1 MINEATEAEKN
12 YYKEFGKMRI
22 LLAAILMACST
33 VYSWAI
39 VYDTTGVFNVSE
51 RTVNIPTLPGGST
64 STMSNSKIYYP
75 SEGSG
80 VASGVVPC
88 PIVVF
93 GHGFNIS
100 IDQYVSYG
108 RHLASWGYVV
118 VIPTISNPF
127 PLPSHY
133 GRAIDMK
140 AAARYVAG
148 LDTTT
153 GDIFY
158 GKLDRWNWAFA
169 GHSMG
174 GSIACLAADTLRISD
189 TLKCVV
195 SFSGPQSTPATHPQ
209 HIAQPL
215 LILEASNDQIALW
228 NEVYTSFYR
237 GGTQPATFGVIN
249 GGNHSQFTDSWTS
262 PIGDGSATITR
273 GLQRRYARRHLTAWL
288 ERYLKGSRT
297 PLNYHVC
304 FGDSINGHSAMSD
317 TVVSRYANR
326 PPARTVPSAPFDC
339 AVLPLRRPTF
349 GFSAD
354 DDIDQLWYRL
364 YLDDL
369 SSMASPDSAEAG
381 SGQSSQTISFNWGSD
396 LTHNMVYYWRA
407 KARDG
412 SGQWGQASEIRSFT
426 VDTTLPSGYCSWRQS
441 RAGQFS
447 SCAMSGTTLSGDS
460 VMLSGSGSGT
470 ITGPEVGF
478 GSLSLLAPRSNWG
491 YVKWGQGAAEDS
503 IVIQIEYRSGSTWS
517 LIPNSSLPGNSSGFS
532 TDGHYGFVRLTNLDT
547 TIYKNLRLK
556 ARLVPGGKS
565 NLRPALLWWEMG
577 SPDSSYT
584 GVAVEPGIPDLNESK
599 LWLGCRP
606 TISQGPVWI
615 EFNLPRAGRFS
626 LESYNIIG
634 EKVATIA
641 QGWMMQGR
649 HRAYWA
655 GNGEKGRLAPGTYFI
670 RLKTDGS
677 QILTKCIIV
686 N

>member
-1 MINEATEAEKN
+1 
-12 YYKEFGKMRI
+12 MRI
-22 LLAAILMACST
+22 LMAFFLMVFST

-39 VYDTTGVFNVSE
+39 VYDTTGVFTVSE
-51 RTVNIPTLPGGST
+51 RTVSIPTLPGGST
-64 STMSNSKIYYP
+64 SNMSGSKIYYP
-75 SEGSG
+75 SDGGNG
-80 VASGVVPC
+80 VAPSAVPC

-140 AAARYVAG
+140 AAARYLAG
-148 LDTTT
+148 LDTTQS
-153 GDIFY
+153 DIFY

-174 GSIACLAADTLRISD
+174 GSIACLAADTLRITD

-215 LILEASNDQIALW
+215 LILEASNDQIAPW
-228 NEVYTSFYR
+228 NEVYTAFYR
-237 GGTQPATFGVIN
+237 GGVQPATFAVIN

-262 PIGDGSATITR
+262 PFGDGSATITR
-273 GLQRRYARRHLTAWL
+273 GLQRRYARRYLTAWL

-297 PLNYHVC
+297 PLNYHCC
-304 FGDSINGHSAMSD
+304 FGDSINGHQAMSD
-317 TVVSRYANR
+317 TVASRFFNL
-326 PPARTVPSAPFDC
+326 PPTRTVLTAPFDG
-339 AVLPLRRPTF
+339 AALPLKRPTF

-354 DDIDQLWYRL
+354 DDIDQLSYRL
-364 YLDDL
+364 YLDDVHAL
-369 SSMASPDSAEAG
+369 SSPDSVNAG
-381 SGQSSQTISFNWGSD
+381 SGQSGQIVSYTWAGD

-407 KARDG
+407 RAKDG

-426 VDTTLPSGYCSWRQS
+426 VDTTLPSGYCYWRQS

-460 VMLSGSGSGT
+460 VVLSGSGAGT
-470 ITGPEVGF
+470 VTGPEVGF
-478 GSLSLLAPRSNWG
+478 SNLSLLAPRSNWG
-491 YVKWGQGAAEDS
+491 YARWGQGTAEDS

-517 LIPNSSLPGNSSGFS
+517 LVPNSALPGNSSGFIVRN
-532 TDGHYGFVRLTNLDT
+532 HYGFVKLTNLDT
-547 TIYKNLRLK
+547 TIYKSLRLK
-556 ARLVPGGKS
+556 ARLVAGSKS
-565 NLRPALLWWEMG
+565 SSRPALLWWEMG

-584 GVAVEPGIPDLNESK
+584 GVAAEPVRPDQNEAE

-606 TISQGPVWI
+606 TVSHGPLWI
-615 EFNLPRAGRFS
+615 EFSLPRAGRFS
-626 LESYNIIG
+626 LESYNILG
-634 EKVATIA
+634 ERVAIIA
-641 QGWMMQGR
+641 QGWMPQGK
-649 HRAYWA
+649 HKVYWA
-655 GNGEKGRLAPGTYFI
+655 GKGEKSRLAPGTYFI
-670 RLKTDGS
+670 RLKTDEG
-677 QILTKCIIV
+677 QILTRSMIIH
-686 N
+686 